1 MPTTQN
7 EREDTLALAGIS
19 VLRVLIQRLHEEGVI
34 DIASFLSALNAMIAD
49 HRKRG
54 DPHEIATAV
63 ETISQHIRKSTSSS
77 PKNRRGGRNVT
88 MKR

>member
-1 MPTTQN
+1 MPTAQN
-7 EREDTLALAGIS
+7 EREDTIALPDIF
-19 VLRVLIQRLHEEGVI
+19 VLRVLTQRLHEDGVI
-34 DIASFLSALNAMIAD
+34 DIASFLATLDARIAD

-63 ETISQHIRKSTSSS
+63 ETISQHVRKSTSSP
-77 PKNRRGGRNVT
+77 PKNRRGGRNAT